1 MKFFDTFSS
10 PLGTLYMT
18 FSGKS
23 LLEIAFKKPALKK
36 GKAPESFK
44 KQLSDYFDGGLREFK
59 QNITM
64 DEGTEFEKQVWLAI
78 KDVPFGETK
87 TYKWLAER
95 LGTPGG
101 SRAVGQALSK
111 NPIPIVI
118 PCHRIIESTGK
129 IGGYSSGV
137 DIKRRLLE
145 MEYYH
150 SINAQEDIDE

>member
-1 MKFFDTFSS
+1 MKFFDTFLS

-23 LLEIAFKKPALKK
+23 LLEISLKKPTLKR
-36 GKAPESFK
+36 GKAPAGFT
-44 KQLSDYFDGGLREFK
+44 KQLSDYFDGKLREFK
-59 QNITM
+59 QNITL

-78 KDVPFGETK
+78 KDVPFGETR

-150 SINAQEDIDE
+150 SREDIDK